1 MLDKSNNIPIYNNL
15 FNKNNN
21 INDLQYGNYIN
32 DTYNKDNN
40 NNMSFSITKKLND
53 IVLNKT
59 LSQSK
64 NKKEDEYNAMK
75 TLNIDIE
82 KEINNLNMGL
92 HGKNDKIYNNID
104 KMHITDTANDLYTL
118 QNIITPQYTNQLNKT
133 IT

>member
-64 NKKEDEYNAMK
+64 NKKEDEYNAIK

>member
-1 MLDKSNNIPIYNNL
+1 
-15 FNKNNN
+15 
-21 INDLQYGNYIN
+21 
-32 DTYNKDNN
+32 
-40 NNMSFSITKKLND
+40 
-53 IVLNKT
+53 
-59 LSQSK
+59 
-64 NKKEDEYNAMK
+64 MK